1 MQLKYGSKLMLCY
14 MDTGGF
20 VFEIHTEDFYEDN
33 TEDIEARFKEYES

>member
-1 MQLKYGSKLMLCY
+1 

-33 TEDIEARFKEYES
+33 TVDIEARFKE